1 MPGLS
6 GPRQTKLTDLIVTRF
21 IMKYKDRAL
30 WRLTINISCDEA
42 FYILLHGTFLHK
54 ILVLSEGS
62 RMGKVFDVNTN
73 TGGMRHY
80 EAGRQDHD
88 RRNAHV

>member
-1 MPGLS
+1 MNMPELS
-6 GPRQTKLTDLIVTRF
+6 GLCQTMLKGLIVARF
-21 IMKYKDRAL
+21 IMKYKHRAL

-62 RMGKVFDVNTN
+62 RMGEGF
-73 TGGMRHY
+73 
-80 EAGRQDHD
+80 
-88 RRNAHV
+88 

>member
-1 MPGLS
+1 MMNMPGLS
-6 GPRQTKLTDLIVTRF
+6 GPRQAMLTGLIVTRF
-21 IMKYKDRAL
+21 IMKYKHQAL

-62 RMGKVFDVNTN
+62 RMGEGF
-73 TGGMRHY
+73 
-80 EAGRQDHD
+80 
-88 RRNAHV
+88 